1 MTSNN
6 SEGQQKNMEIINLM
20 KYIQQ
25 TMETLKTIKNS

>member
-6 SEGQQKNMEIINLM
+6 REGQQKNMEIINLM

>member
-6 SEGQQKNMEIINLM
+6 SAGQQKNMEIINLM

>member
-1 MTSNN
+1 MTSKN